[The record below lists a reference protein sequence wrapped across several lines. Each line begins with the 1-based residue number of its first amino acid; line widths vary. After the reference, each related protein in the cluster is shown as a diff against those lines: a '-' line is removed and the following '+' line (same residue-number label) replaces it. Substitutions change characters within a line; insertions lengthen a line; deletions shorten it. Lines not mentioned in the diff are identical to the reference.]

1 MGASNETASPAT
13 LQGPTLPL
21 LTVWQDTDL
30 SRSPALHMAVDEAL
44 LRTTSG
50 PVLRF
55 YEWDAPAVTI
65 GYFQEW
71 QAQPGLPDERIVRR
85 WTGGGR
91 VEHGEDSTFSLVL
104 PADSRLAKAS
114 ADTRYRVIHEALA
127 AALNGAGETCG
138 LLPSQSRGHRVDRC
152 FVEPVEA
159 DLVQPDSG
167 SKIAGGAQRRCRGA
181 VLHQGSVRTTLDEGS
196 GWKTAFARNLAE
208 EIMLWSPDPEFLRT
222 ATALMEQRYGHPEW
236 RYRQGRGLS

>member
-127 AALNGAGETCG
+127 AALNAAANG
-138 LLPSQSRGHRVDRC
+138 SSRGVPTLPRPSCAGSPGGVTAVNFRNTREPGRLRV
-152 FVEPVEA
+152 
-159 DLVQPDSG
+159 L
-167 SKIAGGAQRRCRGA
+167 
-181 VLHQGSVRTTLDEGS
+181 
-196 GWKTAFARNLAE
+196 
-208 EIMLWSPDPEFLRT
+208 
-222 ATALMEQRYGHPEW
+222 
-236 RYRQGRGLS
+236 